1 VEWWLVSD
9 GRIPYSDALRLA
21 EEFRSLISPWCVR
34 TQIVGSLRRKRA
46 TVKDIELLVEPRIE
60 EVADGMFGDTKR
72 VNLLRPFM
80 LELKES
86 GIVRDRLGKD
96 GKAAFGD
103 RFMRMIWKG
112 VAVDLFVCFPPAQ
125 YGVLEIIRTGSAE
138 FSKKLM
144 TPKPHGFMPLGMRIE
159 DGQLLECGQPVSTP
173 DERAVFEA
181 LDLAFIR
188 PENREL

>member
-1 VEWWLVSD
+1 MND

-21 EEFRSLISPWCVR
+21 EEFRSLISHRCEQ

-46 TVKDIELLVEPRIE
+46 TVKDIELLVEPAFIDVPE
-60 EVADGMFGDTKR
+60 GLFGDTQR
-72 VNLLRPFM
+72 TNLLRLFM
-80 LELKES
+80 LELKEA

-96 GKAAFGD
+96 GKGAFGD

-112 VAVDLFVCFPPAQ
+112 VAVDLFVCLPPAQ

-144 TPKPHGFMPLGMRIE
+144 IPKHQGGYMPLGMRIE
-159 DGQLLECGQPVSTP
+159 DGQLLDRGELVRTP
-173 DERAVFEA
+173 TEQCVFEA
-181 LDLAFIR
+181 IGLPYVR